1 MEVADANVV
10 PVCAVKRIA
19 QQPAGTNAHRRN
31 NQVKLLVID
40 RSKTPHFS
48 FRLSILLAT
57 LGMCVF
63 LWGLAY
69 KLSLYETHE
78 PTIHQ
83 IPEAKF
89 LSRNED
95 PSATDA
101 LRHCLSSLSKPAGS
115 VLLIS
120 VIAFWRGVEAPSS
133 KVVHRGLELKQP
145 PSSCLNG
152 TLIRF
157 FFRPPP
163 DLIRL

>member
-1 MEVADANVV
+1 M
-10 PVCAVKRIA
+10 
-19 QQPAGTNAHRRN
+19 
-31 NQVKLLVID
+31 ID

-78 PTIHQ
+78 PSIHQ

-101 LRHCLSSLSKPAGS
+101 LRHCLSGLLKPTGS

-120 VIAFWRGVEAPSS
+120 IIAFCRGFEAPSP
-133 KVVHRGLELKQP
+133 KVVYRDLVLKQP
-145 PSSCLNG
+145 PASPLNRSL
-152 TLIRF
+152 TRF

-163 DLIRL
+163 GLIRL

>member
-1 MEVADANVV
+1 M
-10 PVCAVKRIA
+10 
-19 QQPAGTNAHRRN
+19 
-31 NQVKLLVID
+31 
-40 RSKTPHFS
+40 
-48 FRLSILLAT
+48 
-57 LGMCVF
+57 F

-78 PTIHQ
+78 PSIHQ

-101 LRHCLSSLSKPAGS
+101 LRHCLSGLSKPAGS

-120 VIAFWRGVEAPSS
+120 IIAFWREIEAPSL
-133 KVVHRGLELKQP
+133 KVVHRDLELKQP
-145 PSSCLNG
+145 LSSCLNG
-152 TLIRF
+152 TLISF

-163 DLIRL
+163 RLIRL